1 LPLGIFQTKKR
12 EYNELILKSLVFGA
26 KTTNQIAE
34 HIYLNRKS
42 IVKPKVNRNEVKK
55 IVSIIS
61 RKESRLEELK
71 TKGYIYHKDRLWNLT
86 LKGLGVALTFFDS
99 LELVYPKVR
108 PLLHSTVQDFMKQ
121 IEKNPTLPEILA
133 LGSREGAKLFES
145 PQFLQ
150 LLKDLTNEL
159 MRQGLDLDQISK
171 ENFFATLAG
180 RILQIYLPR
189 MFGLSY

>member
-1 LPLGIFQTKKR
+1 MPLGIFQTKKR

-34 HIYLNRKS
+34 YVYLNRKS
-42 IVKPKVNRNEVKK
+42 IVQTKVNRNEVKT

-61 RKESRLEELK
+61 RKQSRLEELES
-71 TKGYIYHKDRLWNLT
+71 KGYIFRKDNLWNLT

-99 LELVYPKVR
+99 LELIYPKVK
-108 PLLHSTVQDFMKQ
+108 PLLHSTVQDFAKQ
-121 IEKNPTLPEILA
+121 IDKNPTLPAILS
-133 LGSREGAKLFES
+133 LGSIEGAKLFES

-180 RILQIYLPR
+180 RILQIYLPK